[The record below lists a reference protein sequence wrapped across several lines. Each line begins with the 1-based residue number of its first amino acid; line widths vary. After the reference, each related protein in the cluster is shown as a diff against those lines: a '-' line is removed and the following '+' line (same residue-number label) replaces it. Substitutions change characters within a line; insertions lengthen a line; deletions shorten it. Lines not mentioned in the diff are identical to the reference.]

1 MRQNEKAFAMHIVRF
16 NTAAAEYSLQD
27 MINRFERVKQ
37 NSDLNSVILESQH
50 RYGLKNIAY
59 LGYNFGDLSKLEPFS
74 LVTYSQNWVNHYR
87 AKNYVEVDP
96 VLKEVRKSIFPV
108 DWRNIEIKTKKAKTF
123 FNEAFE
129 AGVGRYGLSIPVQGR
144 NNDYSVLSITF
155 DESLCDWNFFKN
167 CYVRDFQILALYFH
181 KTILDINNIKPPSF
195 DLSGREIEVLYWS
208 ACGKSGD
215 EVAIILGISKSTVRF
230 HVANIMTK
238 LNAVNMTHAVGK
250 GVFHGLIK

>member
-1 MRQNEKAFAMHIVRF
+1 MNIVRY
-16 NTAAAEYSLQD
+16 NTADAEDALQD
-27 MINRFERVKQ
+27 MIKRFERIKH
-37 NSDLNSVILESQH
+37 NPDLNNVILEAQE

-59 LGYNFGDLSKLEPFS
+59 LGYNLGELSKHEPFS
-74 LVTYSQNWVNHYR
+74 MVTYSQNWVSHYR
-87 AKNYVEVDP
+87 QKNYVEVDP

-108 DWRNIEIKTKKAKTF
+108 DWRNIQINSKQAKRF

-155 DESLCDWNFFKN
+155 DESLRDWNFFKN
-167 CYVRDFQILALYFH
+167 CYMRDFQILALYFH
-181 KTILDINNIKPPSF
+181 KSILDINNIKPPLF
-195 DLSGREIEVLYWS
+195 ELSSREVEVLYWS

-215 EVAIILGISKSTVRF
+215 EIAIILGISKSTVRF
-230 HVANIMTK
+230 HVGNVLTK

-250 GVFHGLIK
+250 GMFHGLIKQPR